1 MEYDAE
7 KNDLFELFISH
18 ASATAAGLSDLDG
31 VIGKYVI
38 ADLKFPRYCC
48 SYFSLIIIHWIYHGY
63 KMQFIHANIYFCL
76 FTFSL
81 LGSKCNSS

>member
-7 KNDLFELFISH
+7 KNDLYELFISH

-38 ADLKFPRYCC
+38 ADLKFPRYC
-48 SYFSLIIIHWIYHGY
+48 
-63 KMQFIHANIYFCL
+63 
-76 FTFSL
+76 
-81 LGSKCNSS
+81 